1 MDNTNELVLNSI
13 DTMVENNWLEQR
25 VNEMKRTDIEKAVR
39 NWTTV
44 SYLIKRELEEEILAR
59 EAVESLAWADLTV
72 GLLSPGRTKYRKHHL
87 S

>member
-44 SYLIKRELEEEILAR
+44 
-59 EAVESLAWADLTV
+59 
-72 GLLSPGRTKYRKHHL
+72 
-87 S
+87 

>member
-44 SYLIKRELEEEILAR
+44 SYLI
-59 EAVESLAWADLTV
+59 
-72 GLLSPGRTKYRKHHL
+72 G
-87 S
+87 